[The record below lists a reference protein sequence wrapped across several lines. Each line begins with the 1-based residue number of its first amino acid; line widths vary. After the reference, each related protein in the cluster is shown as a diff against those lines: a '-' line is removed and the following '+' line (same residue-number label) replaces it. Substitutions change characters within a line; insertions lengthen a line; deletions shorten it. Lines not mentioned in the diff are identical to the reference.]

1 MARQDHLVV
10 AIVAKFFGVV
20 DDGAVGLLPPPLPQ
34 CSFSRGCDVED
45 GLVVA
50 VLLRERK
57 KVLDSKR
64 RGVNELVCL

>member
-1 MARQDHLVV
+1 MARQDQLVV
-10 AIVAKFFGVV
+10 AIGAKFFGVV
-20 DDGAVGLLPPPLPQ
+20 DDGAVRLLPPPLLQ
-34 CSFSRGCDVED
+34 RSFSRGCDVED

-57 KVLDSKR
+57 KVLDGKR

>member
-1 MARQDHLVV
+1 MARQDQLVV

-20 DDGAVGLLPPPLPQ
+20 DDEAVGLLPPLLLQ
-34 CSFSRGCDVED
+34 RSFSQGCDVED

-64 RGVNELVCL
+64 RGVNELFCL